1 MAKPV
6 QIISPDSNSTVSKIF
21 QVRSGYAM
29 VVSSFNFKGVATDE
43 YGEVTREG
51 DCAVLHK
58 LKIEHGQMPH
68 SNGCTDNTCHT
79 CTFEATDLKVVG
91 SEPVMVCNET
101 LTHHCGQNLTVLA
114 VPGFYMFELC
124 NAQSLGEVAIEVEE
138 ISAETAHLIPQ
149 NFFHGA

>member
-1 MAKPV
+1 MAKTV
-6 QIISPDSNSTVSKIF
+6 KILSPESTSTVSKIF
-21 QVRSGYAM
+21 QVRSGFAT
-29 VVSSFNFKGVATDE
+29 VISSYNFKGVATDK

-51 DCAVLHK
+51 DCAVLHR
-58 LKIEHGQMPH
+58 LNVEYGQMPH
-68 SNGCTDNTCHT
+68 SRGCSEDACQTCI
-79 CTFEATDLKVVG
+79 FEEAELKIVG

-124 NAQSLGEVAIEVEE
+124 NDQSLGEVAIEVEE
-138 ISAETAHLIPQ
+138 ISAETARLIPQ